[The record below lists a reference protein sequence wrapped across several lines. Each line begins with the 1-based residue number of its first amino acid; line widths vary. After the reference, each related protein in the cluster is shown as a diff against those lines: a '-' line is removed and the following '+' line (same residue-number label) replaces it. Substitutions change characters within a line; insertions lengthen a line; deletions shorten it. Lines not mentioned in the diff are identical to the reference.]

1 MRRVRVTGLDH
12 LVLLSSDP
20 SATVAWYG
28 DVLGLTPERLEAYE
42 AGEVFFPS
50 VRVDATTII
59 DVMPGERDGRNVD
72 HLCLVVEGVDLD
84 ELAASGA
91 VDVVSGPSELWG
103 AQGMGMGLYVTDPDG
118 TVVELRTY
126 PRAEDDD
133 GSA

>member
-1 MRRVRVTGLDH
+1 MR
-12 LVLLSSDP
+12 S
-20 SATVAWYG
+20 W
-28 DVLGLTPERLEAYE
+28 
-42 AGEVFFPS
+42 
-50 VRVDATTII
+50 
-59 DVMPGERDGRNVD
+59 
-72 HLCLVVEGVDLD
+72 LD

>member
-1 MRRVRVTGLDH
+1 MPRVRVVGLDH
-12 LVLLSSDP
+12 LVLVSADP
-20 SATVAWYG
+20 SATVAWYR
-28 DVLGLTPERLEAYE
+28 DVLGLAPERLDAYE

-50 VRVDATTII
+50 VRIDATTII

-72 HLCLVVEGVDLD
+72 HLCLVVDGVDLA
-84 ELAASGA
+84 ELAASGT
-91 VDVVSGPSELWG
+91 VDVVSGPSHLWG
-103 AQGMGMGLYVTDPDG
+103 AQGMGVGLYVTDPDG